1 MGSTRSLTSVMNAL
15 ICLAELSGNL
25 LDDGRAFAFRASA
38 SMPVTTRRTFR
49 RSVALRCPA
58 HPLPRPPC
66 LYSSSSAEIYI
77 RRNPTVWVPAGTL
90 GGYGAAVRRFPDATH
105 KLGMKNPGRGMQTI
119 FRNGWNRGTRITL
132 FPHYPMGNRATTLK
146 FGATVLSSGVNNPAS
161 TAWTRTYYQQ
171 NVGGSCEPATAAQRR
186 LIHPPLPLPTLPD

>member
-1 MGSTRSLTSVMNAL
+1 MRPPSLSHRTPSGPTVSCGVPAGGSMGSTRSLTSVMNAL

-132 FPHYPMGNRATTLK
+132 FPP
-146 FGATVLSSGVNNPAS
+146 LSHGQPCDHAAPERNN
-161 TAWTRTYYQQ
+161 
-171 NVGGSCEPATAAQRR
+171 
-186 LIHPPLPLPTLPD
+186 